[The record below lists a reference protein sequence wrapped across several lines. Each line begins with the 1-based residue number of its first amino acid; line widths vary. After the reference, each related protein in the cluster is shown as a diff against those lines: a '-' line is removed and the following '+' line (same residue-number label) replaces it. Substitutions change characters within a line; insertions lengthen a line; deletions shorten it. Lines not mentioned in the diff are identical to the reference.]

1 MGVVCSFWAID
12 TMGWVIAMPRPDHFI
27 VLSAGSDCDIDLY
40 SRHQHGDAGAVW
52 SRMDIGMVTK
62 YVNVRT
68 GPVDS
73 FSSYKRRLKFAI
85 VIPVSAAAA
94 GRLRDFCDMAFSIEP
109 YLGTGETSPDI
120 VGTKREVPYYFTQ
133 DMAPLEPFEKD
144 RDAKGLARLFGG
156 PETRYF
162 QHAIA
167 AIGDHADRMT
177 GVRANI
183 KNIWA
188 RASAPFRTRADTSST
203 SDGVLRARYNC
214 WTAAQG
220 LAEYVARV
228 DLADI
233 DPDLS
238 RYHRAWQVT
247 AWFGAQMRTGV
258 LAKDKQV
265 LDNIEKIKAVRHDVR
280 TLIPPPYNSDAVYVL
295 DGHGAHA
302 PVLLV
307 PDLDSFTT
315 LAQSNF
321 RDWDADGRVINPLR
335 DLYDDNTKLF
345 GDVPMGHPLKTV
357 GPRPDLDGP
366 HALAVLRNRNRD
378 PRFNL

>member
-1 MGVVCSFWAID
+1 
-12 TMGWVIAMPRPDHFI
+12 MPRPDHFI
-27 VLSAGSDCDIDLY
+27 VLSAGADCDIDLY
-40 SRHQHGDAGAVW
+40 SRHDRGDAGSVW

-62 YVNVRT
+62 HVNVQT
-68 GPVDS
+68 GPVNS
-73 FSSYKRRLKFAI
+73 FSNYKRRLQFAI

-109 YLGTGETSPDI
+109 YLATGETSTDI
-120 VGTKREVPYYFTQ
+120 VGTKREIPYYFTQ
-133 DMAPLEPFEKD
+133 DMTPLEPFEKD

-162 QHAIA
+162 QHAISA
-167 AIGDHADRMT
+167 VGDHADRIR

-188 RASAPFRTRADTSST
+188 RASAPFRTRADTSPS
-203 SDGVLRARYNC
+203 SDSVLRARYNC
-214 WTAAQG
+214 WTGAQG

-247 AWFGAQMRTGV
+247 AWFAAQMQQGV
-258 LAKDKQV
+258 LCKDKDVQ
-265 LDNIEKIKAVRHDVR
+265 DNIEKIKAVRHPVR
-280 TLIPPPYNSDAVYVL
+280 TLTSPYNTDGVYVL
-295 DGHGAHA
+295 DGNHA
-302 PVLLV
+302 PVLIV

-315 LAQSNF
+315 LNQSGF
-321 RDWDADGRVINPLR
+321 RDGSGAMICPLR

-345 GDVPMGHPLKTV
+345 GDVTMGHPLKNV
-357 GPRPDLDGP
+357 DARPDLDGP
-366 HALAVLRNRNRD
+366 HALATLHRRNRD